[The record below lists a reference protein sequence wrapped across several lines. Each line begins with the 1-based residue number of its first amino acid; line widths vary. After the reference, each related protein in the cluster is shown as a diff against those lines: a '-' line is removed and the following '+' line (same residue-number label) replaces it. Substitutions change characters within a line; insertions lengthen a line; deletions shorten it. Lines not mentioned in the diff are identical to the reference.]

1 MWLSYY
7 PHPKFNTKTKV
18 NPALRFIGDMTSV
31 AEPSL
36 ERETFIV
43 RAVSTSH
50 WQISSS
56 SFLKENCSAAAS
68 PSSRPWHVC
77 SEHATNYEE
86 VCRTLCHIHII
97 SHGSTGCVSAL
108 SASHAARIHTSHIQG
123 RKPWAGKLLM
133 TGSASC
139 WRKMYAT
146 RLQRIVSSGRNN
158 SPDVHQEAPV
168 THFGPGCNGGISISI
183 VLRHGTGHGTMTATK
198 IMREILEDNRKV
210 NPSFQTRFPPV
221 FNCTLPI
228 RHQVSPAR
236 KSRVASFAFAL
247 VHSLSIFE
255 PAC

>member
-1 MWLSYY
+1 
-7 PHPKFNTKTKV
+7 
-18 NPALRFIGDMTSV
+18 MTSV

-56 SFLKENCSAAAS
+56 SFLKKIVPRQRAL
-68 PSSRPWHVC
+68 RHVRDTFVRNTPPTTKRF
-77 SEHATNYEE
+77 AW
-86 VCRTLCHIHII
+86 TLCHIHII

-158 SPDVHQEAPV
+158 SPDVHQEAHV